1 MSLPT
6 GTRLGPYEI
15 VTPIG
20 SGGMGDVYRARD
32 VRLERE
38 VAVKVLP
45 ERFSRD
51 TEARLRFEREAK
63 AVAALSHPNIL
74 AIHDYGSEDGAAY
87 SVTELLEGQT
97 LRQRLHEGPIP
108 WRKAIEIGAAVADG
122 LAAAHAKGLVHR
134 DLKPENIFLTSDG
147 RVKILDFGIAQLIR
161 PPEPETHEIDPTLM
175 PTAPMRTDSN
185 AVLGTAGYMSPEQ
198 LRGEAVDATSDI
210 FSLGCVLYEMVTGKA
225 AFIRA
230 TVIDS
235 LSAILTDTPDL
246 TTTSSR
252 MIPYELSRVIT
263 RCLEKNRAERFQS
276 ARDLSFA
283 LHALGASTSL
293 SFEAPAV
300 KRRRRLLWSA
310 GAAALVLAALAFLV
324 GRQFFQASD
333 LQLVHRGRRED
344 ARRPIRSIAILPF
357 VNATGDREAEYLS
370 DGITETL
377 INSLAQVPGLRVM
390 SRTSVFHYKDRSP
403 NPASIGRDLHVS
415 AVVVGRIESVG
426 KRLVISAE
434 LIDTS
439 DNALIWGNRYQTSRS
454 DLFSVQQSIAF
465 EIARMLRLEVSGH
478 VEEVLTNSHTTDP
491 RAYELYL
498 KGRFQWN
505 KRDAAGL
512 YKAIELFNQAIE
524 IDPQYAPAYAGLAD
538 CYNLLD
544 IWAGLPTKET
554 FPRAKA
560 AAQKALAIDDQ
571 LAEAHTSLAY
581 AIHTYEWDWPAAERD
596 YKRAIALNPNYATA
610 RQWYAE
616 FLTATGRF
624 DEAEAQGRKA
634 LELDPMSPIINAV
647 VSYNRIMARRY
658 DAAIEQGIR
667 TTQLFPTF
675 MPGHAYL
682 GLAYLEAGRPR
693 EAIVALE
700 ASRKIQDIVVV
711 FTWLIRAHLAAGNS
725 AEAAR
730 LTRELEKRGRGEYL
744 PSYYMAALDA
754 HAATRPSKS
763 SAAPS
768 TNVPAPWSG
777 SPSTPPS
784 THSAAIRDSRN
795 WWRDGGRAG
804 SGEVGKRLRASLLWK
819 RGDQQWQGVTTN
831 SSGREA
837 SSSAGSHS
845 PSSPS

>member
-32 VRLERE
+32 VRLHRE

-51 TEARLRFEREAK
+51 TDARLRFEREAR

-74 AIHDYGSEDGAAY
+74 AIHDYGSNEAAAY

-97 LRQRLHEGPIP
+97 LRQRLLEGPIP
-108 WRKAIEIGAAVADG
+108 WRKAVDIGAAVADG
-122 LAAAHAKGLVHR
+122 LAAAHAKGIIHR
-134 DLKPENIFLTSDG
+134 DLKPENLFLTADG
-147 RVKILDFGIAQLIR
+147 RVKILDFGIAQLVR
-161 PPEPETHEIDPTLM
+161 AEPEPHHADPALM

-198 LRGEAVDATSDI
+198 LRGESVDATSDI
-210 FSLGCVLYEMVTGKA
+210 FSLGCVLYEMVSGKA
-225 AFIRA
+225 AFIRG

-235 LSAILTDTPDL
+235 LSAILTDTPDVF
-246 TTTSSR
+246 TTSSG
-252 MIPYELSRVIT
+252 MVPYELARLIT

-276 ARDLSFA
+276 ARDLAFA
-283 LHALGASTSL
+283 LRALGTSTSL
-293 SFEAPAV
+293 TFEAPAV
-300 KRRRRLLWSA
+300 RKRRRLLWTGLA
-310 GAAALVLAALAFLV
+310 GLVVIAAVAAFLGSRRV
-324 GRQFFQASD
+324 VEPSSRPAVPSRQLEEAQT
-333 LQLVHRGRRED
+333 
-344 ARRPIRSIAILPF
+344 RRPIRSIAVLPF
-357 VNATGDREAEYLS
+357 VNGTGDREAEYLS

-377 INSLAQVPGLRVM
+377 INTLAQVPGLRVM

-403 NPASIGRDLHVS
+403 NPASVGRDLHVS
-415 AVVVGRIESVG
+415 AVVVGRIESIG
-426 KRLVISAE
+426 DRLIISAE

-439 DNALIWGNRYQTSRS
+439 DNALIWGNRYQTART
-454 DLFSVQQSIAF
+454 DLFSIHQAIAS
-465 EIARMLRLEVSGH
+465 EIARMLRLQITGRT
-478 VEEVLTNSHTTDP
+478 EEVLTRHHATDP

-505 KRDAAGL
+505 KRDADGL

-554 FPRAKA
+554 FPRAKE

-581 AIHTYEWDWPAAERD
+581 AIHTYEWDWVAAERD

-624 DEAEAQGRKA
+624 DEAEEQGRKA
-634 LELDPMSPIINAV
+634 LEIDPMSPIINAV
-647 VSYNRIMARRY
+647 VAYNRVMARRY

-667 TTQLFPTF
+667 TTQLFPSF
-675 MPGHAYL
+675 MPGYAYL
-682 GLAYLEAGRPR
+682 GLAYLESGKPR
-693 EAIVALE
+693 EAVAAFEKAREL
-700 ASRKIQDIVVV
+700 QDIVVV
-711 FTWLIRAHLAAGNS
+711 FTWLIRAHLAAGDDT
-725 AEAAR
+725 EAQR
-730 LTRELEKRGRGEYL
+730 LTRELEKRGRREYL
-744 PSYYMAALDA
+744 PPYYMAALDA
-754 HAATRPSKS
+754 HRGKTDRAFAEL
-763 SAAPS
+763 
-768 TNVPAPWSG
+768 
-777 SPSTPPS
+777 
-784 THSAAIRDSRN
+784 
-795 WWRDGGRAG
+795 GRALQERTG
-804 SGEVGKRLRASLLWK
+804 AMVWLTVDPALDPLRADARFAKLVA
-819 RGDQQWQGVTTN
+819 RRV
-831 SSGREA
+831 
-837 SSSAGSHS
+837 
-845 PSSPS
+845 P

>member
-1 MSLPT
+1 MSLPS

-15 VTPIG
+15 VSPIG

-32 VRLERE
+32 VRLERD

-74 AIHDYGSEDGAAY
+74 AIHDYGSDEAAAY

-134 DLKPENIFLTSDG
+134 DLKPENVFLTADG

-161 PPEPETHEIDPTLM
+161 PPEPETQDIDPTLM

-198 LRGEAVDATSDI
+198 LRGEHIDATSDI

-235 LSAILTDTPDL
+235 LSAILTDTPDVS
-246 TTTSSR
+246 TTSSR
-252 MIPYELSRVIT
+252 MVPYELSRVIT

-283 LHALGASTSL
+283 LRALGNSTSL

-300 KRRRRLLWSA
+300 KKRRRMLW
-310 GAAALVLAALAFLV
+310 GGVAAAVVLAALAYFV
-324 GRQFFQASD
+324 GMRLLESRRQDDESQRQRNEAA
-333 LQLVHRGRRED
+333 

-377 INSLAQVPGLRVM
+377 INTLAQVPGLRVM
-390 SRTSVFHYKDRSP
+390 SRTSVFHYKELSP
-403 NPASIGRDLHVS
+403 NPASVGRDLHVS
-415 AVVVGRIESVG
+415 SVVVGRIESVG

-434 LIDTS
+434 LIDTT
-439 DNALIWGNRYQTSRS
+439 DNALIWGNRYQTARS
-454 DLFSVQQSIAF
+454 DLFSVQQSIAS
-465 EIARMLRLEVSGH
+465 EIARMLRLEVSGRT
-478 VEEVLTNSHTTDP
+478 EEVLSNRHTIDP

-581 AIHTYEWDWPAAERD
+581 AIHTYEWDWAAAEQD

-647 VSYNRIMARRY
+647 VAYNRMMARRY

-667 TTQLFPTF
+667 TTQLFPKF

-682 GLAYLEAGRPR
+682 GLAYLESGKPR
-693 EAIVALE
+693 EAIAALE
-700 ASRKIQDIVVV
+700 ASRKLQDIVVV
-711 FTWLIRAHLAAGNS
+711 FTWLIRAHLAAGNT

-730 LTRELEKRGRGEYL
+730 LTKELEKRGRSEYL
-744 PSYYMAALDA
+744 PPYYMAALDA
-754 HAATRPSKS
+754 HR
-763 SAAPS
+763 
-768 TNVPAPWSG
+768 G
-777 SPSTPPS
+777 R
-784 THSAAIRDSRN
+784 RDQAFEEL
-795 WWRDGGRAG
+795 GRALDERTG
-804 SGEVGKRLRASLLWK
+804 AMVWLTVDPALDPLRADPRFARLVA
-819 RGDQQWQGVTTN
+819 RRRPGG
-831 SSGREA
+831 
-837 SSSAGSHS
+837 
-845 PSSPS
+845 